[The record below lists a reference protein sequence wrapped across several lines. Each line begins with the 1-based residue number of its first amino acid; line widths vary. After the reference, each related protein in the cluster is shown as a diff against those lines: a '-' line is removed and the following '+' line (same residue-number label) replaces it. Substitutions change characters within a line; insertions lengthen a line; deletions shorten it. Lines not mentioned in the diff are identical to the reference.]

1 MKVRATRD
9 NDVSR
14 EYGIMKGETY
24 EVATTEAGNPAF
36 VGSGVLVRVP
46 GTDRTYLLAAGGWQA
61 VEIDGAELR
70 FVTEESRAKARG
82 DR

>member
-1 MKVRATRD
+1 MKVKVRRD

-14 EYGIMKGETY
+14 EHGIVKGETY

-36 VGSGVLVRVP
+36 VGSGVQIRIP

-61 VEIDGAELR
+61 VEIDGKELE
-70 FVTEESRAKARG
+70 FVTGESRAKARG